1 MCVSAASELAVEVGA
16 STAASEVEV
25 GLDAVATVAE
35 GAVVSDED
43 VTTAAL
49 VVLSATTD
57 GVVLLACI
65 SVTGV
70 VATSECATEDS
81 TASEVA
87 TFVAVSL
94 ATVRD
99 AVLVSGVAVAV
110 ATVGAV
116 SVT

>member
-1 MCVSAASELAVEVGA
+1 M
-16 STAASEVEV
+16 
-25 GLDAVATVAE
+25 LDAF
-35 GAVVSDED
+35 S
-43 VTTAAL
+43 
-49 VVLSATTD
+49 STTD
-57 GVVLLACI
+57 GVVLLGCV
-65 SVTGV
+65 SVTGL

-87 TFVAVSL
+87 TLVAVSL

-110 ATVGAV
+110 ATAGAV